1 MIDGEGRWSNL
12 RAGCQARATIR
23 HPGADPS
30 RRAGLPACI
39 ALTFPQQS
47 KRTQGKLPAMAEPH
61 DPSPTGGA
69 APTVAEL
76 FDPAAFAV
84 RLAEARQ
91 RRSRVL
97 AERNGPALPPQAVE
111 APPSPRPLRR
121 FHRGFALGLALGLVA
136 ASLPAA
142 SLLRLAAAP
151 APAPVAG
158 VAVRTPFQPGSSAAP
173 ALPAAQL
180 ALAAPAAPAQ
190 FLGSALTLARL
201 DAASRP
207 QPRPEGLRP
216 AGSVTRM
223 STRNRPAAPSL
234 PGLVTAI
241 LTGLATAPA
250 EIRPERLFDGPPLG
264 SIDIRRISGKLLE
277 TSRKSTRKAAGSGKH
292 RSGPKAKK
300 SKASKARK
308 SSRKR

>member
-1 MIDGEGRWSNL
+1 
-12 RAGCQARATIR
+12 
-23 HPGADPS
+23 
-30 RRAGLPACI
+30 
-39 ALTFPQQS
+39 
-47 KRTQGKLPAMAEPH
+47 MAEPH

-69 APTVAEL
+69 APTAAEL

-84 RLAEARQ
+84 RLAEARE

-97 AERNGPALPPQAVE
+97 AERSGPTLPPQAAE
-111 APPSPRPLRR
+111 APPSPRPMRR

-136 ASLPAA
+136 ASVPAA

-158 VAVRTPFQPGSSAAP
+158 VAVRTPFQPASSASP
-173 ALPAAQL
+173 ALPNTQL

-190 FLGSALTLARL
+190 IPGATLVLAGL
-201 DAASRP
+201 DAAGRP

-223 STRNRPAAPSL
+223 STRNRAAAPSL

-241 LTGLATAPA
+241 LAGLVAAPA

-264 SIDIRRISGKLLE
+264 SIDVRKISGNLLE
-277 TSRKSTRKAAGSGKH
+277 APRKSTRKAASAGKH

-300 SKASKARK
+300 SKASKSRK